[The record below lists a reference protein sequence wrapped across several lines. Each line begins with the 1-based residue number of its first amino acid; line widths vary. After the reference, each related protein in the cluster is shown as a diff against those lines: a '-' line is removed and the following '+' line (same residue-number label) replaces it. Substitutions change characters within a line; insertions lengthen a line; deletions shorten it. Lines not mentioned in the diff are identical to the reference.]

1 MKSELHSKDRYEVA
15 NNMPSRPVE
24 PKDIKL
30 AIFLVLLVIIG
41 IIAFGVINYL
51 FPIGLTNY

>member
-24 PKDIKL
+24 KRDVKL